1 MNLLI
6 EKYRPNKLTEVI
18 QQTNITKYLKN
29 NNIPNLLLYGPSG
42 TGKTSTIIALAKQI
56 FKKEFKNRVFEFN
69 ASDERGINVVRTKIK
84 NVAKLSFNSNNIK
97 IPNWKLII
105 LDEADVM
112 TYDAQYAL
120 RRIMEE
126 HGNTTRFC
134 IICNYYSKIIDPIIS
149 RCSVFQ
155 FNIIKKNN
163 IIKKLNKICEKENTK
178 INKNV
183 IEEIA
188 KLSKGDMRKAIN
200 ILQNCFSYNKI
211 NKKITLKDFNNIFGY
226 LSIKELEEWLNICIN
241 DENKIKNIINNFNN
255 NGFTLILQIQNI
267 YNIILNKNI
276 NDIIKYKI
284 FSKLINVEQKLIRG
298 CDNYI
303 QFMRLSYF
311 IYTLFNS

>member
-6 EKYRPNKLTEVI
+6 EKYRPNKLVEVI
-18 QQTNITKYLKN
+18 QQPNVTKYLKIS

-84 NVAKLSFNSNNIK
+84 NIAKLSFNSNNPK

-126 HGNTTRFC
+126 YGNTTRFC
-134 IICNYYSKIIDPIIS
+134 IICNYYSKIIEPIIS

-155 FNIIKKNN
+155 FNIIKKNH
-163 IIKKLNKICEKENTK
+163 IIKKLNKICLKENKK

-188 KLSKGDMRKAIN
+188 KVSKGDMRKAIN
-200 ILQNCFSYNKI
+200 ILQNCFSYNK
-211 NKKITLKDFNNIFGY
+211 KVTLKYFNNIFGY
-226 LSIKELEEWLNICIN
+226 LSIKELIDWLHISMNN
-241 DENKIKNIINNFNN
+241 EDKIINVINKFNDD
-255 NGFTLILQIQNI
+255 GYTLILQIQNI
-267 YNIILNKNI
+267 YNIILNKKMNDNI
-276 NDIIKYKI
+276 KNNI
-284 FSKLINVEQKLIRG
+284 FSKLIDVEQKLIRG

-303 QFMRLSYF
+303 QFMRLSYY
-311 IYTLFNS
+311 INTLFNN

>member
-6 EKYRPNKLTEVI
+6 EKYRPNKLVEVI
-18 QQTNITKYLKN
+18 QQSNVTKYLKIS

-69 ASDERGINVVRTKIK
+69 ASDERGINIVRTKIK
-84 NVAKLSFNSNNIK
+84 NIAKLSFNSNNSK
-97 IPNWKLII
+97 LPNWKLII

-126 HGNTTRFC
+126 YGNTTRFC
-134 IICNYYSKIIDPIIS
+134 IICNYYSKIIEPIIS
-149 RCSVFQ
+149 RCSIFQ
-155 FNIIKKNN
+155 FNIIKKNH
-163 IIKKLNKICEKENTK
+163 IIKKLNKICLKENKK

-188 KLSKGDMRKAIN
+188 KVSKGDMRKAIN
-200 ILQNCFSYNKI
+200 ILQNCFSYNK
-211 NKKITLKDFNNIFGY
+211 KITLKYFNNIFGY
-226 LSIKELEEWLNICIN
+226 LSIKELKDWLHISMNN
-241 DENKIKNIINNFNN
+241 ENKIMNLISKFND
-255 NGFTLILQIQNI
+255 NGYTLILQIQNI

-276 NDIIKYKI
+276 DDNIKNNI
-284 FSKLINVEQKLIRG
+284 FSKLIDIEQKLIRG

-303 QFMRLSYF
+303 QFMRLSYY
-311 IYTLFNS
+311 INTLFNN

>member
-6 EKYRPNKLTEVI
+6 EKYRPNKLVEVI
-18 QQTNITKYLKN
+18 QQPNVIKYLKIS
-29 NNIPNLLLYGPSG
+29 NNIPNLLLYGPPG

-84 NVAKLSFNSNNIK
+84 NIAKLSFNSNNLK

-126 HGNTTRFC
+126 YGNTTRFC
-134 IICNYYSKIIDPIIS
+134 IICNYYSKIIEPIIS

-155 FNIIKKNN
+155 FNIIKKNH
-163 IIKKLNKICEKENTK
+163 IVKKLNKICLKENKK

-188 KLSKGDMRKAIN
+188 KVSKGDMRKAIN
-200 ILQNCFSYNKI
+200 ILQNCFSYNK
-211 NKKITLKDFNNIFGY
+211 KITIKDFNNIFGY
-226 LSIKELEEWLNICIN
+226 LSIKELENWLYNSMN
-241 DENKIKNIINNFNN
+241 NENEIINIVNKFDND
-255 NGFTLILQIQNI
+255 GYTLILQIQNI
-267 YNIILNKNI
+267 YNIILNKKI
-276 NDIIKYKI
+276 NDNIKNNI
-284 FSKLINVEQKLIRG
+284 FSKLIDIEQKLIKG
-298 CDNYI
+298 CNNYI
-303 QFMRLSYF
+303 QFIRLSYY
-311 IYTLFNS
+311 IYTLFND

>member
-6 EKYRPNKLTEVI
+6 EKYRPNKLVEVI
-18 QQTNITKYLKN
+18 QQSNVTKYLKIS

-42 TGKTSTIIALAKQI
+42 TGKTSTIIALSKQI

-84 NVAKLSFNSNNIK
+84 NIAKLSFNSNNLK

-126 HGNTTRFC
+126 YGNTTRFC
-134 IICNYYSKIIDPIIS
+134 IICNYYSKIIEPIIS

-155 FNIIKKNN
+155 FNIIKKNY
-163 IIKKLNKICEKENTK
+163 IIKKLNKICLKENKK

-188 KLSKGDMRKAIN
+188 KVSKGDMRKAIN
-200 ILQNCFSYNKI
+200 ILQNCFSYNK
-211 NKKITLKDFNNIFGY
+211 KITIKDFNNMFGY
-226 LSIKELEEWLNICIN
+226 LSIKELKDWLHISIN
-241 DENKIKNIINNFNN
+241 NENKIMNVINKFNDD
-255 NGFTLILQIQNI
+255 GYTLILQIQNI
-267 YNIILNKNI
+267 YNIILNKKIDDNI
-276 NDIIKYKI
+276 KNNI
-284 FSKLINVEQKLIRG
+284 FSKIIDIEQKLIKG

-303 QFMRLSYF
+303 QFMRLSYY
-311 IYTLFNS
+311 INTLFNN

>member
-6 EKYRPNKLTEVI
+6 EKYRPNKLVEVI
-18 QQTNITKYLKN
+18 QQSNVTKYLKIS

-84 NVAKLSFNSNNIK
+84 NIAKLSFNSNNSK

-120 RRIMEE
+120 RRIIEE
-126 HGNTTRFC
+126 YGNTTRFC
-134 IICNYYSKIIDPIIS
+134 IICNYYSKIIEPIIS

-163 IIKKLNKICEKENTK
+163 IIKKLNKICLKENKK
-178 INKNV
+178 ISKNV

-188 KLSKGDMRKAIN
+188 KVSKGDMRKAIN
-200 ILQNCFSYNKI
+200 ILQNCFSYNK
-211 NKKITLKDFNNIFGY
+211 KITIKDFNNMFGY
-226 LSIKELEEWLNICIN
+226 LSIKEIENWLYISMNN
-241 DENKIKNIINNFNN
+241 ENEIVNIINKFDN
-255 NGFTLILQIQNI
+255 NGYTLILQIQNI
-267 YNIILNKNI
+267 YNIILNKKIDDNI
-276 NDIIKYKI
+276 KNNI
-284 FSKLINVEQKLIRG
+284 FSILIDIEQKLIKG

-303 QFMRLSYF
+303 QFIRLSYY
-311 IYTLFNS
+311 IYTLFNN